1 MCCGY
6 YGDEISFTCNMAER
20 GRPTDYRPEY
30 CDKVI
35 EWGTLGKSKSWMA
48 AQLDV
53 CHQTILR
60 WEAAHLDFSEAM
72 ARAEAKAQ
80 AHWEDLGHLNIK
92 ERDFNSSV
100 WSRSM
105 AARFP
110 KQWREKHAVV
120 GGDEGDNPIK
130 QEVTLDADAF
140 ARRISSAAA
149 RAAEKSG
156 TGQPE

>member
-1 MCCGY
+1 MP
-6 YGDEISFTCNMAER
+6 A

-35 EWGTLGKSKSWMA
+35 EWGKRGKSKAWMA

-60 WEAAHLDFSEAM
+60 WEAAHTEFSEAM
-72 ARAEAKAQ
+72 ARAETQAQ
-80 AHWEDLGHLNIK
+80 AHWEDLGHDNIK
-92 ERDFNSSV
+92 EREFNSSV

-110 KQWREKHAVV
+110 KQWREKTAHV
-120 GGDEGDNPIK
+120 GGDDGDNPIK
-130 QEVTLDADAF
+130 QEVSLGADAF
-140 ARRISSAAA
+140 T
-149 RAAEKSG
+149 RAIAGITAKRGEGGPSG
-156 TGQPE
+156 QSE